1 MADKSYSDVFAR
13 IEKKYLLNAN
23 QFRQILQAVEQHL
36 DLDAYAHTRVTSVY
50 YDTPQDLLIQR
61 SLDKPLYKEKLRVR
75 KYETLDV
82 GEDTGNECATDAADV
97 KHAGEGA
104 SRVEAGVAMA
114 AASDA
119 AEPAG
124 EGTSRVEAC
133 VAMAVASDVA
143 EPAGEGAKQQSAGKQ
158 SAGKQSVGKQSSSKQ
173 STDQVFVEIKKKYK
187 GVVYKRRVGISNAA
201 ATAYLRGMSYTRACK
216 NFPLNNKRAQEQSL
230 SAQEVQVAHEIDAFR
245 EMYED
250 LEPAMVI
257 ACDRFAFKDKT
268 SELRITFDQNI
279 LAKEADRAHLD
290 FSIGEDG
297 THLLAQGQALMEIKQ
312 SGSLPFWLVQALD
325 NAKAYPQSYSK
336 YGTAYMLKRRNSC
349 A

>member
-50 YDTPQDLLIQR
+50 YDTPHDLLIQR
-61 SLDKPLYKEKLRVR
+61 SLDKPLYREKLRVR

-82 GEDTGNECATDAADV
+82 GEDTGNECATGAADV
-97 KHAGEGA
+97 KH
-104 SRVEAGVAMA
+104 
-114 AASDA
+114 
-119 AEPAG
+119 AG

-143 EPAGEGAKQQSAGKQ
+143 EPAGEGAKQQ

-230 SAQEVQVAHEIDAFR
+230 SAKEVQVAHEIDAFR

>member
-1 MADKSYSDVFAR
+1 MSDKSYSDVFSR
-13 IEKKYLLNAN
+13 TEKKYLLDAN
-23 QFRQILQAVEQHL
+23 QFRAILQAVEKHL

-82 GEDTGNECATDAADV
+82 GEGATNECAT
-97 KHAGEGA
+97 GA
-104 SRVEAGVAMA
+104 VGATAV
-114 AASDA
+114 
-119 AEPAG
+119 
-124 EGTSRVEAC
+124 EGTEMADGD
-133 VAMAVASDVA
+133 AMAVASDVA
-143 EPAGEGAKQQSAGKQ
+143 EVAGEGINQQSTDQQ
-158 SAGKQSVGKQSSSKQ
+158 STDQQSTDQQ

-201 ATAYLRGMSYTRACK
+201 AKAYLRGMSYTRACK
-216 NFPLNNKRAQEQSL
+216 NFPLNNKRAQAQSL

-245 EMYED
+245 EMYEN
-250 LEPAMVI
+250 LEPAMII
-257 ACDRFAFKDKT
+257 ACDRFAFKDKA

-290 FSIGEDG
+290 FSISEEDV
-297 THLLAQGQALMEIKQ
+297 HLLEHGQALMEIKQ
-312 SGSLPFWLVQALD
+312 VGSLPFWLVQALD

-336 YGTAYMLKRRNSC
+336 YGTAYVLKRRNYC